1 MTAAPLMKT
10 DLHLRKL
17 SLFNEVEDVV
27 LSSLE
32 SRMRWRKLQAEEV
45 VCRKGDASDGLYVVS
60 QGSLLVYDLLYNG
73 LEVSLTV
80 LAPGSFF
87 GELSVIDLLPRTAY
101 IKATEPSLVGLIP
114 LTAAQDLFYT
124 HPLMAQRMMAHL
136 AGKVREM
143 TIERVLLSLPNAF
156 QRVCA
161 WLLHAQVK
169 TADGLWLVRKVPKQ
183 LDLANLLNTS
193 RETVSR
199 SMARLIRDGVIQKE
213 LQGLRVLRPE
223 ELSRLAQEDSPPLLN
238 PARHKA
244 V

>member
-1 MTAAPLMKT
+1 MKT
-10 DLHLRKL
+10 DLQLRKFI
-17 SLFNEVEDVV
+17 LFNDVEDVV
-27 LSSLE
+27 LASLE
-32 SRMRWRKLQAEEV
+32 SRVRWRNLKSDEL

-60 QGSLLVYDLLYNG
+60 EGSLLVYDLLHNG

-80 LAPGSFF
+80 LSPGSFF

-101 IKATEPSLVGLIP
+101 IKATEKSLVGLIP
-114 LTAAQDLFYT
+114 LANAQDLFYT
-124 HPLMAQRMMAHL
+124 HPLMAKRMMAHL
-136 AGKVREM
+136 ASKVREM

-169 TADGLWLVRKVPKQ
+169 TPDGLWLVRKVPKQ

-199 SMARLIRDGVIQKE
+199 SMARLMRDGVILKDV
-213 LQGLRVLRPE
+213 QGLMVLRPD
-223 ELSRLAQEDSPPLLN
+223 ELNRLAQEDSPPLLN
-238 PARHKA
+238 PARHKS

>member
-1 MTAAPLMKT
+1 MKT
-10 DLHLRKL
+10 DLQLRKL
-17 SLFNEVEDVV
+17 SLFNDLEDVV

-32 SRMRWRKLQAEEV
+32 SRMRWRKLQSDEV
-45 VCRKGDASDGLYVVS
+45 VCRKGDASDGLYIVS
-60 QGSLLVYDLLYNG
+60 QGGLLVYDLLYNG

-80 LAPGSFF
+80 LSPGSFF

-101 IKATEPSLVGLIP
+101 IKATEQSLVGLIP
-114 LTAAQDLFYT
+114 LAVAQELFYT

-169 TADGLWLVRKVPKQ
+169 TPDGLWLVRKVPKQ

-199 SMARLIRDGVIQKE
+199 SMARLMRDGVIQKDVR
-213 LQGLRVLRPE
+213 GLLVVRPD

-238 PARHKA
+238 PTRNKSI
-244 V
+244 